1 MSSAI
6 KIKKNSSVN
15 LISVKNALQQK
26 QSTSQAQTQQMLTAM
41 AGNLSE
47 KNKVF
52 THCYDQWAKDLAQL
66 SDQVRLTGLSR
77 SDIEGMVISV
87 KDLFDV
93 AGEPT
98 TAGSVV
104 LKSAEPA
111 KQHAKV
117 VQKLLDAGGVI
128 IGKTNMTEFAYSGLG
143 INPHYG
149 TPVNP
154 VFADEA
160 RIPGGSS
167 SGAAVSVARGWSHAA
182 VGSDTGGSIRIP
194 AALCGLTGFK
204 PTASRISREG
214 VLPLSEALD
223 SIGVI
228 AHDVASCVMVDSVI
242 ADSPLTTLH
251 QRDLRFAHFAV
262 PKTVVLDD
270 LDEQVKSAFE
280 AAIAALRAAGTT
292 VDYIDI
298 PPFAELAKINAKGGF
313 NAAEAWTWHAEL
325 LAQKEN
331 EYDPRVSSRIHRGEG
346 MLASDFIHLL
356 NDRKNWQC
364 SVEKIISGY
373 DALLIP
379 TVPMIAPRIEEL
391 AEDDAYFAA
400 NGKILRNPTFINF
413 LDGCAISVPCQ
424 AAGTPP
430 VGLMIAGG
438 HLKDQAIAEWSFAI
452 ESCLS

>member
-6 KIKKNSSVN
+6 KIKKNVSVN
-15 LISVKNALQQK
+15 LAYLQQALQQK
-26 QSTSQAQTQQMLTAM
+26 QTTSQEQTQVILAAM
-41 AGNLSE
+41 ANNETE

-52 THCYDQWAKDLAQL
+52 TRCYEQWAVDLAML
-66 SDQVRLTGLSR
+66 SDQVRKTSLVR
-77 SDIEGMVISV
+77 SAIEGMVISV

-104 LKSAEPA
+104 LKSAPPA

-117 VQKLLDAGGVI
+117 VQDLLGAGAVI

-154 VFADEA
+154 AFVDEA

-204 PTASRISREG
+204 PTACRVSREG

-228 AHDVASCVMVDSVI
+228 AHDVASCVMVDGVI
-242 ADSPLTTLH
+242 ADSPLTLKKKDLH
-251 QRDLRFAHFAV
+251 YAHFAV
-262 PKTVVLDD
+262 PKTIVLDD
-270 LDEQVKSAFE
+270 VDEHVKASFD
-280 AAIAALRAAGTT
+280 AAVATLRAAGAT
-292 VDYIDI
+292 VDYIDVE
-298 PPFAELAKINAKGGF
+298 PFAQLANINAKGGF
-313 NAAEAWTWHAEL
+313 NAAEAWTWHADL
-325 LAQKEN
+325 LAEKEN
-331 EYDPRVSSRIHRGEG
+331 EYDPRVSSRIHKGEN
-346 MLASDFIHLL
+346 MLASDFIHLV
-356 NDRKNWQC
+356 NARKTWQAE
-364 SVEKIISGY
+364 VESLIAGY
-373 DALLIP
+373 DALLMP
-379 TVPMIAPRIEEL
+379 TVPMIAPRITDL

-424 AAGTPP
+424 ASGTAP

-438 HLKDQAIAEWSFAI
+438 HLKDQSVAEWALAI
-452 ESCLS
+452 ESCLK